1 MLKNRKPRIVFMGT
15 PHFAVPSLELL
26 IKRGYSLPAV
36 VTAPDKPAGRGRRLC
51 EPPVKLFAR
60 ESGIP
65 VLQPAR
71 LKDPGFIA
79 SLKEADP
86 DIIAVVAFRML
97 PVEVWSIPPLGCINL
112 HASLLPSYR
121 GAAPVNHAIMN
132 GEKVTGVTTFLIE
145 KEIDTGKI
153 LLQRETGIEPQETAG
168 ELHDRLMVEGA
179 RLLEE
184 TIEGVLNDKLTP
196 LPQDQLFPRTGKEL
210 PSAPRIH
217 KNDCRIDWTRDS
229 VEVFNLIRGLSPY
242 PAAWTMLFEKGDEK
256 CSLKILAADKV
267 RKEYCKKPGK
277 IHTDNETFIHVDCG
291 SDAIEIKSLQ
301 FAGRKRLGAAD
312 FLRGYSFDE
321 SACFV

>member
-1 MLKNRKPRIVFMGT
+1 MGT
-15 PHFAVPSLELL
+15 PRFAVPSLEMLTL
-26 IKRGYSLPAV
+26 KGYTVSAV

-51 EPPVKLFAR
+51 EPPVKVFAK

-71 LKDPGFIA
+71 LKDPGFINK
-79 SLKEADP
+79 LKEADP

-97 PVEVWSIPPLGCINL
+97 PEEIWSIPPLGCINL

-132 GEKVTGVTTFLIE
+132 GEKVTGITTFLIE

-153 LLQRETGIEPQETAG
+153 LLQRETEIKPKETAG

-196 LPQDQLFPRTGKEL
+196 VPQHKLLPRPGDGL
-210 PSAPRIH
+210 PAAPKIY
-217 KNDCRIDWTRDS
+217 KDDCRIDWTKGS
-229 VEVFNLIRGLSPY
+229 GEVFNFIRGLSPY
-242 PAAWTMLFEKGDEK
+242 PAAWTVLSEGGDEK
-256 CSLKILAADKV
+256 TTVKILAADKA
-267 RKEYCKKPGK
+267 RKEYGSRPGK
-277 IHTDNETFIHVDCG
+277 IHTDNETFIHVACG
-291 SDAIEIKSLQ
+291 SGIIEIKSLQ
-301 FAGRKRLGAAD
+301 VAGRKRLDAAD
-312 FLRGYSFDE
+312 FLRGFSFDE
-321 SACFV
+321 SACFG